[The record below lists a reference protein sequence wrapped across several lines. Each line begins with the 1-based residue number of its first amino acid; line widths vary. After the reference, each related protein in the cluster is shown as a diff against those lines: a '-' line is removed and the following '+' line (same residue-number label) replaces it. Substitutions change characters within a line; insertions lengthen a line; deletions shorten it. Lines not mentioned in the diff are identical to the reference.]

1 MELQIQ
7 DQSILIRRA
16 VFLDCRY
23 RVGQIRVGKRSLIR
37 TPVRNSAHRKLPY
50 LDTCEFNL
58 STNFSALKSMSWI
71 SQTWQ
76 KRLHDLRI

>member
-1 MELQIQ
+1 MELQIR
-7 DQSILIRRA
+7 DQSTLIRRA
-16 VFLDCRY
+16 VSLDFRY

-37 TPVRNSAHRKLPY
+37 TPVINSTHRKLPY

-58 STNFSALKSMSWI
+58 STKFSALKSMSWI

-76 KRLHDLRI
+76 KRLHDLRF

>member
-1 MELQIQ
+1 MELQIR
-7 DQSILIRRA
+7 DQSILIRRD
-16 VFLDCRY
+16 VSLDSQY
-23 RVGQIRVGKRSLIR
+23 RVGKRSLIR

-58 STNFSALKSMSWI
+58 STKFSALKSMSWI

-76 KRLHDLRI
+76 KRLHDLRF